1 MNPSLSPISISVPAE
16 EAELRAAAAAAPQN
30 PEPHLALAAWLRG
43 RSRAKEAAE
52 SYQAALALRPDD
64 PAIVLKLA
72 AALIECKELAAAE
85 NLLQGLV
92 ALVPP
97 PAGVFYEIGKLRFLQ
112 NRREEAVSWLQ
123 RTLQAEPGNAE
134 CCAFLGHV
142 FSVLGNKDQAMV
154 LFQRA
159 AQLDPAAAEPWR
171 QMALLVQEQPE
182 HPDRFARAEEYLKK
196 ACERAPDRPV
206 FHCAYGDL
214 LLKRGRLSEAVG
226 RYNRALKADP
236 GFPLAIAG
244 TVTALERLG
253 DLKGAAEFARDALER
268 YPSHPRIVQAFAPVS
283 RHIGEE
289 TRAAQ
294 LLEEIL
300 MRPDFANDV
309 KAEMHFALGKLY
321 DRLKRYPE
329 AFRNFEQGNTLTGY
343 RFDRAEE
350 TRRFEQIIEAFPA
363 ALQRK
368 RPRASNRSRLP
379 VFIVGMPRSG
389 TTLTEQILA
398 SHPLVH
404 GAGELDDIH
413 NLAQRMHQRLGLAQ
427 PYPYCMSTIT
437 RRQLDTL
444 AQAHL
449 DRLGSLSRGM
459 ARVTD
464 KMPHNF
470 RSLGLIDL
478 LFPGAR
484 VIHCRRDPLDNCVAI
499 YTQYFNESHA
509 YATSLSDLGYYYRLY
524 ERLMRHWAE
533 TVQIPV
539 LDLRYEELVAE
550 PERHIRE
557 IIAFCDLPWDER
569 CLRFHETKREVNTF
583 SYDQVRRPIY
593 KTSAGRWRNYAPF
606 LGPLYEALGVPNPG
620 AVPASAAAQG

>member
-1 MNPSLSPISISVPAE
+1 VNPSLSQNSVPVSAE
-16 EAELRAAAAAAPQN
+16 ESALRASIARSSEN
-30 PEPHLALAAWLRG
+30 PEAHLALAVWLRG
-43 RSRAKEAAE
+43 RSRSKEAAH
-52 SYQAALALRPDD
+52 SYQAALMLRPED
-64 PAIVLKLA
+64 PVIALKLA
-72 AALIECKELAAAE
+72 ATLLESNDLINAE
-85 NLLQGLV
+85 SLLQKLT
-92 ALVPP
+92 ALSPP
-97 PAGVFYEIGKLRFLQ
+97 PAGVFFEMGKLRFLQ
-112 NRREEAVSWLQ
+112 GRREEAVALLQ
-123 RTLQAEPGNAE
+123 RALQNEPGNAE

-142 FSVLGNKDQAMV
+142 YSVLGNKDQAMA

-171 QMALLVQEQPE
+171 QMALLVQEQTE
-182 HPDRFARAEEYLKK
+182 RPDRFTRAEEYLKK
-196 ACERAPDRPV
+196 ACERAPDKPV

-214 LLKRGRLSEAVG
+214 LFKRGRLTEAVA
-226 RYNRALKADP
+226 RFKRAREADP

-244 TVTALERLG
+244 TITALEHLG
-253 DLKGAAEFARDALER
+253 DLKGAAEFARDALDR
-268 YPSHPRIVQAFAPVS
+268 YPSHPRIIQAYAPVA

-289 TRAAQ
+289 ERAAN
-294 LLEEIL
+294 LLEGL
-300 MRPDFANDV
+300 LARPDIVKDV
-309 KAEMHFALGKLY
+309 RVETHFALGKLY

-329 AFRNFEQGNTLTGY
+329 AFRNFEQANAVSGY
-343 RFDRAEE
+343 RFNREEE
-350 TRRFEQIIEAFPA
+350 TLRFERVLQAFPSS
-363 ALQRK
+363 LQSQ

-398 SHPLVH
+398 SHPLVY
-404 GAGELDDIH
+404 GAGELEDIA
-413 NLAQRMHQRLGLAQ
+413 NLSTGMQQRLGLAQ
-427 PYPYCMSTIT
+427 PYPYCMAAIT

-449 DRLGSLSRGM
+449 DRLGSMARDM

-470 RSLGLIDL
+470 VALGLIDL

-499 YTQYFNESHA
+499 FTQHFSEVHG
-509 YATSLSDLGYYYRLY
+509 YAATLSDLGYYYKLY

-533 TVQIPV
+533 TIRIPV
-539 LDLRYEELVAE
+539 LELRYEDMVAE

-557 IIAFCDLPWDER
+557 LIAFCDLPWDER
-569 CLRFHETKREVNTF
+569 CLRFHETKREVNTM

-593 KTSAGRWRNYAPF
+593 KTSAGRWRNYAPS
-606 LGPLYEALGVPNPG
+606 LGPLFDALGIANPDAGTAPNAG
-620 AVPASAAAQG
+620 HG